1 MNRKM
6 WKMIAAALSV
16 CIALCGAALAEES
29 APAQTERLS
38 VTTGLPTNKEYTPY
52 LVQVDNAGGARP
64 QKGLAQ
70 ADVIYECEIQNG
82 GITRYSLLFND
93 DIPEVVEPVRSARIM
108 HADIALDWNATFIH
122 FGGQQ
127 MSGTNVYSYMSG
139 NGVTH
144 LDGISVGNPLFYRD
158 GERTAPHNVICK
170 LKALSEDAE
179 YARTAE
185 AKSPLTFDAENY
197 TQKGEKV
204 SSFEITYKTGYTP
217 AYSYNEEDGLY
228 YRFYE
233 REPQL
238 DANTGEQV
246 TVSNVIIMYADYT
259 YYNWE
264 GDRPVVELTG
274 KNYCKFFIDGNY
286 FEGYWSRNSTDDTT
300 YFRDYEGQEVIFKP
314 GKTAIQVLRE
324 DKEITMY

>member
-1 MNRKM
+1 MNRKI
-6 WKMIAAALSV
+6 WKMIAAALAV

-38 VTTGLPTNKEYTPY
+38 VTTGLPTDKEYTPY

-64 QKGLAQ
+64 QKGLSQ

-93 DIPEVVEPVRSARIM
+93 TIPEVVEPVRSARIM
-108 HADIALDWNATFIH
+108 HADIAMDWNATFVH

-127 MSGTNVYSYMSG
+127 KNGTNVYSYMSNKG
-139 NGVTH
+139 LTH
-144 LDGISVGNPLFYRD
+144 LDGISVGYPYFYRD
-158 GERTAPHNVICK
+158 SDRTAPHNVVCK
-170 LKALSEDAE
+170 IRDLASSGE
-179 YARTAE
+179 YARSPE
-185 AKSPLTFDAENY
+185 VKSPLKFDADGY
-197 TQKGEKV
+197 TRKGTAV
-204 SSFEITYKTGYTP
+204 TDFEIVYKKGYAP
-217 AYSYNEEDGLY
+217 GYSYNEEDGLY

-238 DANTGEQV
+238 DASTGEQV
-246 TVSNVIIMYADYT
+246 TVTNVIIMYADYE

-264 GDRPVVELTG
+264 GDRPMVELTG
-274 KNYCKFFIDGNY
+274 KNLCKFFIDGMY
-286 FEGYWSRNSTDDTT
+286 FEGYWTRSSTDDAT
-300 YFRDYEGQEVIFKP
+300 YFRDFEGEEVVFKP